1 MAQRGT
7 KMSIYE
13 EYGHTSRA
21 SYLRGLA
28 DEFGIPLD
36 TVYMM
41 ADLLGPGEDFDGLIT
56 ALEDYSEDLVD

>member
-13 EYGHTSRA
+13 DNGYTSRRD
-21 SYLRGLA
+21 YLQDLA

-36 TVYMM
+36 TVHMM

-56 ALEDYSEDLVD
+56 ALEDYSE